1 MEIKEIYDIFCQYPT
16 VTTDSRNCPKDSIF
30 FALKGENFNGNKFA
44 KNAWEQG
51 CAYAFVDEAEYADNE
66 HILLVDNCL
75 RTLQKLAEYHR
86 IQLGIK
92 IIGITGSNGKTTTK
106 ELIAAVLS
114 KKYHLTYT
122 KGNLNNQ
129 IGVPLTLLSM
139 KREHELAIVEMGA
152 SHPGDIKEL
161 VDIAHPNLGL
171 ITNVGTAH
179 ILGFGSFE
187 GVLNTKCELY
197 DYLKKNNG
205 KVFYHNANSYLSER
219 SKDMDRIAYG
229 KGSSTEALLI
239 GSDPFLTISWNGM
252 EIKTNLIGSY
262 NFENVLASIAV
273 GSYLN
278 VEAKDIVSALTEYT
292 PTNSR
297 SQFLKTAK
305 NDLIVDAYNAN
316 PTSMSAA
323 LHNFQAM
330 KNDRKVVI
338 LGDMKELGHVSEEE
352 HQKIADFVAG
362 MNLHSAFL
370 IGPNFEKTNSK
381 AYKFNSV
388 NDLIAYLK
396 DHPISDSLVLV
407 KGSNSMK
414 LTTCLDSL

>member
-1 MEIKEIYDIFCQYPT
+1 MGIKAIYDIFCQFPL
-16 VTTDSRNCPKDSIF
+16 VTTDSRNCPPNSIF

-44 KNAWEQG
+44 QSALEKG
-51 CAYAFVDEAEYADNE
+51 CAYAFVDESEYADGKR
-66 HILLVDNCL
+66 ILLVENCL
-75 RTLQKLAEYHR
+75 LTLQKLAEYHR
-86 IQLGIK
+86 QQLGIK

-114 KKYHLTYT
+114 KKFNLIYT

-161 VDIAHPNLGL
+161 VDIAHPDFGL

-197 DYLKKNNG
+197 DYLKQNGG
-205 KVFYHNANSYLSER
+205 KVFYHTANPHLSQR
-219 SKDMDRIAYG
+219 SQGLDRIAYG
-229 KGSSTEALLI
+229 AGSATEATMVA
-239 GSDPFLTISWNGM
+239 SDPFLTISWNGR
-252 EIKTNLIGSY
+252 EIQTKLIGSY

-273 GSYLN
+273 GTYFGVDANLV
-278 VEAKDIVSALTEYT
+278 VEALAEYT

-316 PTSMSAA
+316 PTSMAAA
-323 LHNFQAM
+323 LSNFKVM
-330 KNDRKVVI
+330 KNDSKVVV

-362 MNLHSAFL
+362 MDLKAAFL
-370 IGPNFEKTNSK
+370 IGPNFEKTSSN
-381 AYKFNSV
+381 AMKFATAADL
-388 NDLIAYLK
+388 NDYLQT
-396 DHPISDSLVLV
+396 HPVTDSLVLV

-414 LTTCLDSL
+414 LTTCVDAL